1 MKTLFVC
8 VSNIFRSQF
17 AEACLKKLG
26 GTAQSAGVHGDEY
39 DKIPDAIISIA
50 GEVGLELGGP
60 KMLSQ
65 ELMDWADKIIALDRS
80 VLEAV
85 PAHYSKKLV
94 LWDVPDT
101 SVSNIKKLRE
111 IRDIVLEKVSQARK

>member
-1 MKTLFVC
+1 MG
-8 VSNIFRSQF
+8 NIFRSQI
-17 AEACLKKLG
+17 AEAYLKKHG
-26 GTAQSAGVHGDEY
+26 VAAQSAGIHGDEY

-50 GEVGLELGGP
+50 REVGLELGWP

-80 VLEAV
+80 VLDAV
-85 PAHYSKKLV
+85 PAHYSKKMV

-111 IRDIVLEKVSQARK
+111 IRDIVLEKVSQVRK